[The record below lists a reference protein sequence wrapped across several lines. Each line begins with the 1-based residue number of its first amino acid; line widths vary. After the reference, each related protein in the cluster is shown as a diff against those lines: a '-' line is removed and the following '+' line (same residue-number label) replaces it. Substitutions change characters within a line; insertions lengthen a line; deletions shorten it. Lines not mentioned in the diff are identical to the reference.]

1 MKSKIQIILFFLL
14 ATSCFKETSFE
25 EYKFCKNQ
33 IWDHDSSIVFNY
45 IVKDTINRNKITIK
59 VRHTTDYEF
68 QNLFLLIN
76 TERTRDTL
84 EIKLAD
90 KEGSW
95 LGSGIGDVREREV
108 FYRKNILF
116 DNKKKF
122 VFEIKQAMRYGDLAK
137 IQKLEGIIAVGLSIR
152 KEDE

>member
-1 MKSKIQIILFFLL
+1 M
-14 ATSCFKETSFE
+14 
-25 EYKFCKNQ
+25 
-33 IWDHDSSIVFNY
+33 
-45 IVKDTINRNKITIK
+45 
-59 VRHTTDYEF
+59 
-68 QNLFLLIN
+68 IN
-76 TERTRDTL
+76 TEKTRDTL

-95 LGSGIGDVREREV
+95 LGSGIGDVREHEV
-108 FYRKNILF
+108 FYKKNVLF
-116 DNKKKF
+116 DNKKKL